1 MLYTNL
7 SLITK
12 TFHGVELRPGE
23 TKEIPGIVNDPK
35 VVRSSKRQEPP
46 KRSRRTRSKAE
57 LVVDAT
63 ETDATSVEG
72 TSDDGQ
78 LETALDIPENSET

>member
-35 VVRSSKRQEPP
+35 VVISSKRQEPP
-46 KRSRRTRSKAE
+46 KRKRRTRTRVESVASGSKTTAT
-57 LVVDAT
+57 VVD
-63 ETDATSVEG
+63 EHLIES
-72 TSDDGQ
+72 S
-78 LETALDIPENSET
+78 LDIHEKL